1 MFNFTTQVD
10 DLLLAI
16 YVHVVSHLRNEI
28 FTSAILL
35 AVLLLIF
42 TLHRKLTSRISARG
56 WKYQRYADFL
66 IVLIFPLIYLL
77 LVKGSFGYLKGAV
90 SLAVFTSIAYF
101 YLGYNLIKSLLEPL
115 RIGFMPW
122 SLFSF
127 LLLIITCTF
136 VMLIDLNSVIL
147 KSPEIEQAFYLI
159 YKVSLILL
167 IYVFLLSGLRVLSR
181 LVPETRELARSI
193 VSSLLGFIS
202 VLYLIVAALWLFNII
217 GFASSVFVGGVVI
230 FITIVVYGFLKTY
243 AAGYLKPRAELD
255 SQDYQ
260 GFAKSVDTLLNFLLF
275 YFLYLIFIKF
285 YNLGF
290 LISYMQELFVINTGV
305 IKVSVFSII
314 SAVFMFIFL
323 LSLVGVIKHVAYFYI
338 TKTGNLLQAGSFRS
352 LIGNLGLLI
361 VIMISLSELGLTWTA
376 LLPVAGALGLGIG
389 IGLQDIMKNYI
400 SGIIILFSK
409 RLKVGDVIEIEGN
422 AGRAIGNT
430 LETIYGSVVSIDTFS
445 SVVTTTDSIEIV
457 VPNAQFIEHQMVNY
471 SLSDH
476 RIRVRIPFGVSYGSD
491 PIQVKDIL
499 LKVAGENSQV
509 LPNPAPNVWF
519 AEYADSAIVF
529 YLLCWVNIRQ
539 LWKIN
544 PVISE
549 IYFKVW
555 YEFHEAGIVI
565 PFPQQDV
572 WFKNNLKVEIEKDP
586 REDTHKEPGFWEGK
600 K

>member
-10 DLLLAI
+10 DLFLAI
-16 YVHVVSHLRNEI
+16 YLHVVSHLRDEI

-42 TLHRKLTSRISARG
+42 TLHRKLTSLISARE
-56 WKYQRYADFL
+56 WKYQRYAVFL
-66 IVLIFPLIYLL
+66 VVLIMPLIYLL
-77 LVKGSFGYLKGAV
+77 LVKGSAGHLKGMV
-90 SLAVFTSIAYF
+90 SLSVFTSIAYF
-101 YLGYNLIKSLLEPL
+101 YLGYNLIKSLLDPL
-115 RIGFMPW
+115 KIGFVPW

-127 LLLIITCTF
+127 LLLVITCTF
-136 VMLIDLNSVIL
+136 VLLIDLNSAIL

-167 IYVFLLSGLRVLSR
+167 IYVFLLSGLRVLSG
-181 LVPETRELARSI
+181 LVPENRELARSI

-243 AAGYLKPRAELD
+243 AAGYLKPRVESD
-255 SQDYQ
+255 SQDYH
-260 GFAKSVDTLLNFLLF
+260 GFAKSVDTLLNFLLL

-285 YNLGF
+285 YNLG
-290 LISYMQELFVINTGV
+290 LLVTYLQQLFVINTGV
-305 IKVSVFSII
+305 IKVSVYSII

-338 TKTGNLLQAGSFRS
+338 RKTGNTLQAGSFRS

-476 RIRVRIPFGVSYGSD
+476 RIRVRIPFGVSYSSD
-491 PIQVKDIL
+491 PIQVKEIL

-519 AEYADSAIVF
+519 TEYADSAIVF

-544 PVISE
+544 PVISDM
-549 IYFKVW
+549 YFRAW
-555 YEFHEAGIVI
+555 YEFQKADIVI

-572 WFKNNLKVEIEKDP
+572 WFKNNLKVEIDKEIVQDMSMKNDNE
-586 REDTHKEPGFWEGK
+586 EDK
-600 K
+600 

>member
-586 REDTHKEPGFWEGK
+586 SEDTHKEPGFWEGK

>member
-77 LVKGSFGYLKGAV
+77 LVKGSVGYLKGAV

-544 PVISE
+544 PVISD

-586 REDTHKEPGFWEGK
+586 SEDTHKEPGFWEGK

>member
-544 PVISE
+544 PVISD

-586 REDTHKEPGFWEGK
+586 SEDTHKEPGFWEGK

>member
-10 DLLLAI
+10 DLFLAI
-16 YVHVVSHLRNEI
+16 YVHVVSHLRDEI
-28 FTSAILL
+28 FTTAILL

-42 TLHRKLTSRISARG
+42 TLHRKLTSLISAWG
-56 WKYQRYADFL
+56 WKYKRYANFL

-77 LVKGSFGYLKGAV
+77 IVKGSAGHLNGTV
-90 SLAVFTSIAYF
+90 SLAVFTSVAYF

-115 RIGFMPW
+115 RIGFVPW

-147 KSPEIEQAFYLI
+147 KSPDIEQAFYLI

-167 IYVFLLSGLRVLSR
+167 IYVFLLSGLRVLSG

-260 GFAKSVDTLLNFLLF
+260 GFAKSVDTLLNFLLL
-275 YFLYLIFIKF
+275 YSLYLIFIKF
-285 YNLGF
+285 YNLGL
-290 LISYMQELFVINTGV
+290 LISYLQELFVINTGV

-338 TKTGNLLQAGSFRS
+338 TKTGNILQAGSFRS

-476 RIRVRIPFGVSYGSD
+476 RIRVRIPFGVSYSSD

-519 AEYADSAIVF
+519 TEYADSAIVF

-544 PVISE
+544 PVISD

-555 YEFHEAGIVI
+555 YEFHEVGVVI

-572 WFKNNLKVEIEKDP
+572 WFKNNLKVEIDKEIVPDMTKKNDKE
-586 REDTHKEPGFWEGK
+586 EDE
-600 K
+600 

>member
-10 DLLLAI
+10 DLFLAI

-77 LVKGSFGYLKGAV
+77 VVKGSAGYLKGAV

-115 RIGFMPW
+115 RIGFVPW
-122 SLFSF
+122 SLFSY

-167 IYVFLLSGLRVLSR
+167 VYVFLLSGLRVLSG
-181 LVPETRELARSI
+181 LVPETRELASSI

-285 YNLGF
+285 YNLGL
-290 LISYMQELFVINTGV
+290 LITYLQELFVINTGV

-519 AEYADSAIVF
+519 TEYADSAIVF

-544 PVISE
+544 PVISD

-572 WFKNNLKVEIEKDP
+572 WFKNNLKVEIEKNP
-586 REDTHKEPGFWEGK
+586 IEDTHKEPGFWEGK

>member
-1 MFNFTTQVD
+1 MFDFTSQLD
-10 DLLLAI
+10 DLFLAI
-16 YVHVVSHLRNEI
+16 YVNVASHLRDEL

-42 TLHRKLTSRISARG
+42 TLHRKLTSRILGRD
-56 WKYQRYADFL
+56 WKYKRYASFL
-66 IVLIFPLIYLL
+66 VVLIFPLLFLL
-77 LVKGSFGYLKGAV
+77 IVKYSAGHLKGVV
-90 SLAVFTSIAYF
+90 SLVVFTSVAYF

-115 RIGFMPW
+115 RIGFVPW
-122 SLFSF
+122 SLFSY
-127 LLLIITCTF
+127 LLLILTCAF
-136 VMLIDLNSVIL
+136 LMLIDLNSIIL

-167 IYVFLLSGLRVLSR
+167 IYVFLLSALRVLSG
-181 LVPETRELARSI
+181 LVPEQRELAKSI
-193 VSSLLGFIS
+193 ISSLLGFIS

-243 AAGYLKPRAELD
+243 ADGYLKPKAELD
-255 SQDYQ
+255 SQNYA
-260 GFAKSVDTLLNFLLF
+260 GFARSVDTLLNFLLI
-275 YFLYLIFIKF
+275 YILYLIFIKF
-285 YNLGF
+285 YNLGH
-290 LISYMQELFVINTGV
+290 LISYLQELFIINTGV
-305 IKVSVFSII
+305 IRVSVFSII

-323 LSLVGVIKHVAYFYI
+323 FSLVGVIKHASYFYI

-352 LIGNLGLLI
+352 LMGNLGLLI
-361 VIMISLSELGLTWTA
+361 VIMIALSELGLTWTA

-445 SVVTTTDSIEIV
+445 SVITTTDSIEIV

-491 PIQVKDIL
+491 PIQVKEIL
-499 LKVAGENSQV
+499 LKAAGENSQI

-519 AEYADSAIVF
+519 TEYADSAIVF

-544 PVISE
+544 PVISD
-549 IYFKVW
+549 IYFKAW
-555 YEFHEAGIVI
+555 YEFKQAGVVI

-572 WFKNNLKVEIEKDP
+572 WFKNNLKVEIERDIAESTQKKTDLE
-586 REDTHKEPGFWEGK
+586 EDK
-600 K
+600 